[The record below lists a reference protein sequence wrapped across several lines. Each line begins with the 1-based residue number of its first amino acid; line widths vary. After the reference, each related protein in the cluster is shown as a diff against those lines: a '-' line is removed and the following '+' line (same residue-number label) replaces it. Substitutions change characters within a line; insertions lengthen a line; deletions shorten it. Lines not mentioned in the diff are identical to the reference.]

1 LAEHFTVIA
10 PDLPGIGG
18 SDVPKDGL
26 DMKSAAIRMHSLVK
40 SLGVNKATVVGH
52 DIGLMVAYAYAA
64 QFPSDVDKLVLMD
77 AFLPGVD
84 GWEAIYNNPAIWH
97 FRFNGATP
105 EALVQGRER
114 TYFEHFWNDFAADQ
128 TRSIPEADRK
138 AYTADYARPGRM
150 RAAWAYFVSFQ
161 QAATDFAQL
170 SKVKL
175 PMPVLSIGGDK
186 ANGKPLGEQVRLVA
200 ANAASVTLANTG
212 HWVMEENPR
221 ETTEALM
228 RFLGGASTTTA
239 SSPGSSSTLPQMRLT
254 PEEIRANQTGSN
266 QIGSSGLAGVTTKVL
281 FGDPSKTGFYSVVL
295 SVPAHTTIQAHT
307 HRDDRMA
314 TVVSG
319 TWHIGYGDHFDERAL
334 KTLLPGSVYSEPGG
348 ATHFAQT
355 GDDPV
360 LVEISGVGP
369 TDTRYFDPANEPKT
383 PPRQ

>member
-1 LAEHFTVIA
+1 
-10 PDLPGIGG
+10 
-18 SDVPKDGL
+18 
-26 DMKSAAIRMHSLVK
+26 
-40 SLGVNKATVVGH
+40 
-52 DIGLMVAYAYAA
+52 
-64 QFPSDVDKLVLMD
+64 
-77 AFLPGVD
+77 
-84 GWEAIYNNPAIWH
+84 
-97 FRFNGATP
+97 
-105 EALVQGRER
+105 VQGRER
-114 TYFEHFWNDFAADQ
+114 TYFEHFWNDFAADK
-128 TRSIPEADRK
+128 TRSIPEADRM

-170 SKVKL
+170 SKTKL
-175 PMPVLSIGGDK
+175 PMPVLAIGGDK
-186 ANGKPLGEQVRLVA
+186 ANGKALGEQVKLVA
-200 ANAASVTLANTG
+200 THAAAPVTLANTG

-221 ETTEALM
+221 ETTETLM
-228 RFLGGASTTTA
+228 RFLGGASSTAIA
-239 SSPGSSSTLPQMRLT
+239 SSPRPSSTLPQMRLT
-254 PEEIRANQTGSN
+254 PAEVRANQTGSN

-334 KTLLPGSVYSEPGG
+334 KTLPPGSVYSEPGG

-355 GDDPV
+355 GDDAV

-383 PPRQ
+383 PARQ